1 MGTLRLRVSRPRA
14 YSCKLKSQ
22 IVMIITFVI
31 LIISNH
37 PFSHAYYVPRTMP
50 KLSEIFIALKD
61 RYCQLYMDEETKAQ
75 TG

>member
-1 MGTLRLRVSRPRA
+1 
-14 YSCKLKSQ
+14 
-22 IVMIITFVI
+22 MIITFVI